1 MKARSFIARRLASR
15 GSWGRAAALMM
26 LIAALALRISDP
38 TPVEL
43 LRLKT
48 FDLYQLMVKPPDQPA
63 QAVIVDV
70 DEASLNRIGQ
80 WPWPRTLMAQL
91 VNEIRAKGAAAI
103 AIDILFP
110 EYDRLSPG
118 AMADM
123 LAGDD
128 AAMAARLKAL
138 PSNDEKF
145 AEAIAASQVV
155 LGQAVHQSKN
165 TQWHAEA
172 REQTGFAMV
181 GPSPDAFL
189 DTYPGLVR
197 NVPELEHAAA
207 GLGLVSV
214 RPDVDGIIRK
224 VPLMLKADDRVL
236 PSLGLDL
243 LRVATGES
251 TILLRS
257 DEGGVTSVVLSGV
270 ILPTDESGHAWLH
283 FRPHNPD
290 IFISAADVIDGKLPD
305 GILQDR
311 LVIIGSSATGLF
323 DLKATPVDAVMPGAE
338 IHAQLVSAMINGN
351 LLQRPNWAP
360 AAEVILTLLLGL
372 SMILL
377 IPRLGAAW
385 TLAVGASAALA
396 VIASA
401 FWLFAEKGVIFDFV
415 FPLLATLIVTG
426 VMVVMGYLNEEIE
439 RRQIRAAFGQY
450 LSPELVDQLA
460 ANPEKLVLGGETR
473 TMTVLFSDVR
483 GFTALSETYK
493 DNPQGLTTLINRLL
507 TPLSAAVIRQR
518 GTIDKYMGDNIMAF
532 WNAPLPDEDHA
543 GNACRAALDML
554 SELEAL
560 NIARRTEIGP
570 DGLPV
575 KPLQVG
581 VGINTGQCVVGN
593 MGSEQRFDYTVL
605 GDSVNLASRL
615 EGQTK
620 AYGVR
625 IILGEQTAGLV
636 DGRFA
641 TLPLDRIRVIGKKE
655 PEEIH
660 TLVGAADCL
669 ASPAFEALRA
679 AHMAVVEDYRS
690 QRWSDLEARLA
701 ACKQAAEPFGLEG
714 YYDKIAARL
723 EVFRKSPPP
732 SDWDGVFEATS
743 K

>member
-214 RPDVDGIIRK
+214 RPDIDGIIRK

-290 IFISAADVIDGKLPD
+290 I
-305 GILQDR
+305 
-311 LVIIGSSATGLF
+311 
-323 DLKATPVDAVMPGAE
+323 
-338 IHAQLVSAMINGN
+338 
-351 LLQRPNWAP
+351 
-360 AAEVILTLLLGL
+360 
-372 SMILL
+372 
-377 IPRLGAAW
+377 
-385 TLAVGASAALA
+385 
-396 VIASA
+396 
-401 FWLFAEKGVIFDFV
+401 
-415 FPLLATLIVTG
+415 
-426 VMVVMGYLNEEIE
+426 
-439 RRQIRAAFGQY
+439 
-450 LSPELVDQLA
+450 
-460 ANPEKLVLGGETR
+460 
-473 TMTVLFSDVR
+473 
-483 GFTALSETYK
+483 
-493 DNPQGLTTLINRLL
+493 
-507 TPLSAAVIRQR
+507 
-518 GTIDKYMGDNIMAF
+518 
-532 WNAPLPDEDHA
+532 
-543 GNACRAALDML
+543 
-554 SELEAL
+554 
-560 NIARRTEIGP
+560 
-570 DGLPV
+570 
-575 KPLQVG
+575 
-581 VGINTGQCVVGN
+581 
-593 MGSEQRFDYTVL
+593 
-605 GDSVNLASRL
+605 
-615 EGQTK
+615 
-620 AYGVR
+620 
-625 IILGEQTAGLV
+625 
-636 DGRFA
+636 
-641 TLPLDRIRVIGKKE
+641 
-655 PEEIH
+655 
-660 TLVGAADCL
+660 
-669 ASPAFEALRA
+669 
-679 AHMAVVEDYRS
+679 
-690 QRWSDLEARLA
+690 
-701 ACKQAAEPFGLEG
+701 
-714 YYDKIAARL
+714 
-723 EVFRKSPPP
+723 
-732 SDWDGVFEATS
+732 
-743 K
+743 